1 MLVAF
6 NRFKVE
12 CVMECGSR
20 AALPTEIADEL
31 TRFLPTRFLPI
42 VFGNYLG
49 RFRVAINLL
58 NATSI

>member
-20 AALPTEIADEL
+20 AALQAENRRWVNAVSADAI
-31 TRFLPTRFLPI
+31 PPI